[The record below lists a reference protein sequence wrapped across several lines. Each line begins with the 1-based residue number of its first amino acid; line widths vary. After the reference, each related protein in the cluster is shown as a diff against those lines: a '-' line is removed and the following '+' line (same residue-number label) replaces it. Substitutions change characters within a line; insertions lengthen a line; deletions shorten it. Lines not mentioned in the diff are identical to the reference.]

1 MGWRLQRTRP
11 DRRQVQSEGR
21 WIGLRNRN
29 RRERGLGH
37 ELGSRA
43 LITAP
48 RRRVRLWRWCTVQFM
63 AGDPRDA
70 DTAINPFE
78 GLSADENLVVAA
90 LRGRH
95 RGATVASLAADA
107 VLSQHTTL
115 QCLVVLQ
122 ARNLAESTCRRVA
135 SFHVPLLVDVWNLSN
150 LAWKALR
157 WMPARLKVPS
167 CGDPDAETGLPV
179 ELWPVFWSGQR
190 VSEFR
195 VLADGE
201 RICEALLQ
209 APMPEARVWALLNL
223 PCEVLEHSR
232 HQDEPLL
239 RHLVAARRE

>member
-1 MGWRLQRTRP
+1 MPIIRSWALTRGFALHPRTRNRYEIRDTRTQHRP
-11 DRRQVQSEGR
+11 ASRQVNDHGR
-21 WIGLRNRN
+21 VFGT
-29 RRERGLGH
+29 H
-37 ELGSRA
+37 
-43 LITAP
+43 
-48 RRRVRLWRWCTVQFM
+48 RVRLWRWCTMQFM

-107 VLSQHTTL
+107 ALPQHTTL
-115 QCLVVLQ
+115 QCLGVLQ
-122 ARNLAESTCRRVA
+122 ARDLAESTRRRVA
-135 SFHVPLLVDVWNLSN
+135 SHHVPLRVAVWSLSN

-167 CGDPDAETGLPV
+167 AGDPDEETGLPV